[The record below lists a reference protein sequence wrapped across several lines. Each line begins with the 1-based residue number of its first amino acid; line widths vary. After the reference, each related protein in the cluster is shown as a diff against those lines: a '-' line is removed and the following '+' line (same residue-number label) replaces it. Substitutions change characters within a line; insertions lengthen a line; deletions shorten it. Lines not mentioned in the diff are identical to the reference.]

1 MYTLHKRNLKL
12 GFQSHRQT
20 GFFLGK
26 KEYLKEELFLA
37 KLAVA
42 RYEGHFATPLR
53 KEFDVFEKINI
64 KFWLV
69 SVRRI
74 VWLEVTVVTATN

>member
-12 GFQSHRQT
+12 GFQKPQT
-20 GFFLGK
+20 DRLFSEK

-69 SVRRI
+69 SVWRK